1 MPSLTG
7 IDLGAR
13 VVAKLTRRL
22 LPFLFLLYIVAYLD
36 RINVGF
42 AALQMK
48 GQLGFSDEVYGLGA
62 GIFFAGY
69 FFFQVP
75 SNLALARVGARK
87 WIAVIMVVWGIISAS
102 MIFVATPRG
111 FYLLRFLLGAAEAGF
126 FPGMILYLRRWF
138 PSAARARAVALF
150 MTAAPLAG
158 VIGGPLSG
166 LLLGVHGGH
175 LDGMAMA
182 VSDRGP
188 AGGAA
193 GRSCARLSYRPA
205 RNRDLACRGRTQLA
219 GGTAGARGDAAS
231 PGLQPCFRGIHQRQS
246 LDSGGGVSG

>member
-1 MPSLTG
+1 MQSLTG
-7 IDLGAR
+7 IDLGAH

-22 LPFLFLLYIVAYLD
+22 LPFLFVLYIVAYLD

-75 SNLALARVGARK
+75 SNLALARFGARR

-102 MIFVATPRG
+102 MIFVGSPRD

-126 FPGMILYLRRWF
+126 FPGMILYLRQWF
-138 PSAARARAVALF
+138 PSAARARAIALF

-158 VIGGPLSG
+158 VIGGPVSG
-166 LLLGVHGGH
+166 LLLGVHRGH
-175 LDGMAMA
+175 LMGWQWLFLIEGLPA
-182 VSDRGP
+182 VLLGGVALAYLTDRP
-188 AGGAA
+188 EIATWLTD
-193 GRSCARLSYRPA
+193 R
-205 RNRDLACRGRTQLA
+205 RTYLA
-219 GGTAGARGDAAS
+219 GGTTGARGEAESPSLGQAS
-231 PGLQPCFRGIHQRQS
+231 SPHSPSSEYGCW
-246 LDSGGGVSG
+246 

>member
-102 MIFVATPRG
+102 MIFVASPRG

-126 FPGMILYLRRWF
+126 FPGMILYVTYWF
-138 PSAARARAVALF
+138 PKAYRSRAVSLF
-150 MTAAPLAG
+150 MAAA
-158 VIGGPLSG
+158 VFSFVVGGPLSG
-166 LLLGVHGGH
+166 MLMDHPQFGLRNWQWLFLAEGIPSVLLGVVVLAYLPNGPKQARW
-175 LDGMAMA
+175 MA
-182 VSDRGP
+182 P
-188 AGGAA
+188 EE
-193 GRSCARLSYRPA
+193 L
-205 RNRDLACRGRTQLA
+205 
-219 GGTAGARGDAAS
+219 
-231 PGLQPCFRGIHQRQS
+231 
-246 LDSGGGVSG
+246 